1 MINEIYNSKLLAL
14 AGNIPRNGR
23 LQRPDATGTAR
34 SKLCGSELTVDIK
47 TDDTGQITDYA
58 HEVKAC
64 ALGQAAA
71 SVVASQIIGASRQE
85 VERAYG
91 QMAAMLKQGGKP
103 PDGRFVDL
111 KYLEP
116 VKDYPARQ
124 ASTMLVLSALV
135 DAFAQLDERAAAG

>member
-1 MINEIYNSKLLAL
+1 
-14 AGNIPRNGR
+14 NIPRNGR
-23 LQRPDATGTAR
+23 LEYPDASATAH
-34 SKLCGSELTVDIK
+34 SKLCGSQLTVDIK
-47 TDDTGQITDYA
+47 VDEAGQITDYA

-71 SVVASQIIGASRQE
+71 SAVASHIIGASRGE
-85 VERAYG
+85 VERAHD
-91 QMAAMLKQGGKP
+91 QMAAMLKRGAEP
-103 PDGRFVDL
+103 PDGRFGEL

-135 DAFAQLDERAAAG
+135 DAFAQLDQRAAVR